1 MDKEGGALSISDSGS
16 TEKFLGVNELSLED
30 KGWISPP
37 DSICSSISE
46 SCFSLAEENVPDC
59 LNNLTDEMGQL
70 SHGSSATGYQN
81 STPFSQTDFQGISD
95 FKKSGFSYVE
105 DNVLDTGSVKS
116 AMNEPNE
123 YLKAVT
129 APNKDSEDKFEGNDN
144 IFSSRKA
151 KIEDEDR
158 EAPLPNM
165 PSSSRVGTGKYY
177 VYPIR
182 FSM

>member
-1 MDKEGGALSISDSGS
+1 
-16 TEKFLGVNELSLED
+16 
-30 KGWISPP
+30 
-37 DSICSSISE
+37 
-46 SCFSLAEENVPDC
+46 
-59 LNNLTDEMGQL
+59 MGQL
-70 SHGSSATGYQN
+70 SHGSNATGYQN
-81 STPFSQTDFQGISD
+81 STSFSQTDFQGISD
-95 FKKSGFSYVE
+95 FKKSGSSYAE

-116 AMNEPNE
+116 EMNEPNE

-129 APNKDSEDKFEGNDN
+129 ALNNESSTVSADRLHSLNKDSEETFEGNDN

-165 PSSSRVGTGKYY
+165 QSSRVGRGKYQ

-182 FSM
+182 FSISIVSLSPYLSK